1 MGWLS
6 KLFMKDV
13 EEEIMI
19 EESNDI
25 NKTCEHCYNYKK
37 RGVNIGF
44 CKEKTKIVKAS
55 SKEDCFKLEN
65 DIINK
70 VEEINELPERIEPI
84 NNYKKIIIRDGKKI
98 YI

>member
-1 MGWLS
+1 MSWLS
-6 KLFMKDV
+6 NLFRKDV
-13 EEEIMI
+13 KEEDVIMESI
-19 EESNDI
+19 ER
-25 NKTCEHCYNYKK
+25 TCEHCYNYKK
-37 RGVNIGF
+37 KGANLGF
-44 CKEKTKIVKAS
+44 CKEKTKIVKAL

-70 VEEINELPERIEPI
+70 AEETSTPVEVVEEPI